1 MPKFHKDIRLSI
13 RKLGQAGTFRPFDTI
28 YKLVFQ
34 LTLRV
39 VVSDDIADDPKLLND
54 TLRYFEMIE
63 ASSTAMGIIIPWLPT
78 PTAARRTYAGAKL
91 YMIIKKIID
100 DRVATGKKKE
110 DSLQY
115 MLDMGDNIVQIIE
128 VITHPYYQ

>member
-1 MPKFHKDIRLSI
+1 MPKFHEDIKMSVH
-13 RKLGQAGTFRPFDTI
+13 KLGKAGTFRPFDTI

-39 VVSDDIADDPKLLND
+39 VVSDDIADDPELLND

-63 ASSTAMGIIIPWLPT
+63 ASATIMGVIFPWLPT
-78 PTAARRTYAGAKL
+78 PTAARRAYAGAKI
-91 YMIIKKIID
+91 YMILKKIID
-100 DRVATGKKKE
+100 DRLATRKKKD

-115 MLDMGDNIVQIIE
+115 MLDMGDNIIQIIE
-128 VITHPYYQ
+128 VTNFLS